1 MSGDPERTEEHEMG
15 KGEEPITVVFMV
27 GYCCGLKNPE
37 EQASGLSLGRE

>member
-1 MSGDPERTEEHEMG
+1 ME
-15 KGEEPITVVFMV
+15 KGEKPIKVVFMV

>member
-1 MSGDPERTEEHEMG
+1 MG

-37 EQASGLSLGRE
+37 EQASGLSLGRENRKGREEGQGG